1 MCWGHR
7 AQKEALLQYSVLELR
22 DVSPIFLVQPEYIK
36 LKTGVTVK
44 SHMFSLRNNRAWPG
58 SQDGLVMISLERRR
72 HREDNMRSPLFL
84 C

>member
-1 MCWGHR
+1 
-7 AQKEALLQYSVLELR
+7 
-22 DVSPIFLVQPEYIK
+22 
-36 LKTGVTVK
+36 
-44 SHMFSLRNNRAWPG
+44 MFSLRNNRAWPG